1 MIIRNFE
8 VKNTIAKH
16 SDAIGT
22 EQMFSPWSFE
32 PVLSQHPLAPP
43 GGRLESKVE
52 GHSSMFPKLS
62 TTSLLEEKVNCCL
75 EAVA

>member
-1 MIIRNFE
+1 
-8 VKNTIAKH
+8 
-16 SDAIGT
+16 
-22 EQMFSPWSFE
+22 MFSPWSFE